1 MLILRERRRHCLSDH
16 GFYFSLGVELVGFQL
31 GPLFAF
37 ALPVPEGDE
46 HEERGK
52 SAGDEEE
59 PLRTSLL
66 PRHSPNGPHQVDLE
80 DKKRDQDENT
90 ENVIQ
95 ARTSKTGGYVA
106 VSLVRDGP
114 VLIRESGSIGTRE

>member
-1 MLILRERRRHCLSDH
+1 MAGWVLILGRVAGDRLSDH
-16 GFYFSLGVELVGFQL
+16 GLYFPLGVDLVRFQL

-46 HEERGK
+46 YEERGK
-52 SAGDEEE
+52 STRDEEE
-59 PLRTSLL
+59 PLRTSLFS
-66 PRHSPNGPHQVDLE
+66 RHSPNGPHQVDLE

-106 VSLVRDGP
+106 VSLVRDRP
-114 VLIRESGSIGTRE
+114 VLIRE